1 MTGYGRIY
9 TGSGL
14 DMAKEKNTDKKE
26 GSEKKEKVYKVLD
39 ILIPV
44 VCISVFV
51 FSGFNLF
58 RIYRSY
64 AEADAIYNGLALMA
78 THSAGTQEEQVAV
91 AMEEAGFPYLN
102 VDHEGLLKINP
113 DYKGWLYFP
122 LLDISYPVVYGDEA
136 QSYLNKTFDGTP
148 SKSGA
153 IYIDAWSNPDLK
165 DMTTLIYGHN
175 MRNGSMFGSLK
186 RIRNEEGLVDQDP
199 YFYYYTPTIAYKC
212 HIFVYYLENANGMT
226 YKYPTDNRTY
236 DQYMDYILE
245 KNEYADGPNNVDV
258 AHRPRILSLSTCSGF
273 HSGRRTVI
281 HAAIEDSYKIGDNLI
296 VDDSFG
302 DAVETDITQR

>member
-1 MTGYGRIY
+1 
-9 TGSGL
+9 
-14 DMAKEKNTDKKE
+14 MAGKDKADKKDKTDKRVNSDKKE
-26 GSEKKEKVYKVLD
+26 KAFKVLD
-39 ILIPV
+39 IVIPV
-44 VCISVFV
+44 VCISVFI
-51 FSGFNLF
+51 FSGINLF
-58 RIYRSY
+58 RIYQSY
-64 AEADAIYNGLALMA
+64 AEADAIYSGLALMA
-78 THSAGTQEEQVAV
+78 HESVEGMTEEEVAI

-102 VDHEGLLKINP
+102 VDHEELLKINP

-122 LLDISYPVVYGDEA
+122 LLGISYPVVHGDEA

-153 IYIDAWSNPDLK
+153 IYIDAWSDPDLK

-175 MRNGSMFGSLK
+175 MRNGSMFGTLK
-186 RIRNEEGLVDQDP
+186 RIRNEEGLVDEDP

-236 DQYMDYILE
+236 DEYMDYILSR
-245 KNEYADGPNNVDV
+245 NEYTDGPNNVDI
-258 AHRPRILSLSTCSGF
+258 AHRPKILSLSTCSGF

-281 HAAIEDSYKIGDNLI
+281 HAAIEDSYKIGDNL
-296 VDDSFG
+296 VYDDSFG
-302 DAVETDITQR
+302 DAVETDVTNK